1 MTARYLSGAT
11 MIVCQWRSVTN
22 PACHKQLRLSRG
34 GPIGYYVYPPST
46 VRLYIPKYVWQLHPV
61 GTWEPVRAG
70 ISIMMEGRV
79 EKPKNLS
86 NQLNKRIVSIC
97 VALAAGVFVIDIA
110 SLPLGVAAGMA
121 YVAVVLV
128 SLWLS
133 RWQSVVIAACGVSI
147 LTILGFLFSEPA
159 GIPWMVITN
168 RVLALSL
175 IWFTTIVGG
184 WLVFSRRTKS
194 EEALQQAEEEAERA
208 RNAKSRFLESTSND
222 MRQHLQTLS
231 LLGAV
236 MRRKVVEPK
245 AQEICRKQ
253 DDAVAHLG
261 DLLNSIL
268 EFCELES
275 GAVEPQIT
283 DTPIQDIF
291 DCLQDEF
298 SQQAQTKGLQL
309 RFSAQSEIALSDGK
323 LLTQVLRSL
332 LSNAIRYTN
341 KGEVEVSCQH
351 ESGELRITVQD
362 SGIGIAPDK
371 LAMIFDEFYRV
382 DSDPAGQSGGRGLGL
397 SIVDRGLKL
406 LRTKVEVA
414 SELGQGSS
422 FSFVIPAAT

>member
-1 MTARYLSGAT
+1 
-11 MIVCQWRSVTN
+11 
-22 PACHKQLRLSRG
+22 
-34 GPIGYYVYPPST
+34 
-46 VRLYIPKYVWQLHPV
+46 
-61 GTWEPVRAG
+61 
-70 ISIMMEGRV
+70 MMEGRV
-79 EKPKNLS
+79 EKPKDLN
-86 NQLNKRIVSIC
+86 NQLNRQIVSIC
-97 VALAAGVFVIDIA
+97 LALAAGIFVIDIT
-110 SLPLGVAAGMA
+110 SLPLGVAAGVA
-121 YVAVVLV
+121 YIAVVLV

-133 RWQSVVIAACGVSI
+133 RWQSVLIVAGGVSI
-147 LTILGFLFSEPA
+147 LTIFGFLFSEPA
-159 GIPWMVITN
+159 GIPWMVIAN
-168 RVLALSL
+168 RILALSL
-175 IWFTTIVGG
+175 IWFTAIVGG
-184 WLVFSRRTKS
+184 WLVFSRRNKS

-236 MRRKVVEPK
+236 MRRKVVEPE
-245 AQEICRKQ
+245 AQEICGKQ

-275 GAVEPQIT
+275 GAIEPQIT
-283 DTPIQDIF
+283 EAPIQNIF
-291 DCLQDEF
+291 HRLQDEF
-298 SQQAQTKGLQL
+298 SPQAQAKGLRL
-309 RFSAQSEIALSDGK
+309 RFNAQSEIALSDAN
-323 LLTQVLRSL
+323 LLTQILRSL
-332 LSNAIRYTN
+332 LSNAIRYTS
-341 KGEVEVSCQH
+341 KGEVEVSCRH

-414 SELGQGSS
+414 SELGRGSS